1 MEKLIHFRT
10 LLDKL
15 NDKEYA
21 MFWQKINTIIS
32 QKEVL
37 STILFH
43 HFAMLHSKNQY
54 DLVDVMSFNLLDILN
69 ERNSN
74 KAHAPEISKPM
85 IEPIEPIS
93 MDDIPNDLISEILS
107 YSSFPDHL
115 TQQKVNRR
123 MYTVSKSPIKFVEL
137 PSFVDTVD
145 EPDYCFGSYW
155 SRYLHAGIDGLDPF
169 KTTHYFNFSTI
180 KTLHIDL
187 DYLQYRCDRK
197 SLDRFSSVETLSI
210 DCAGTSHIFPFAP
223 IISLDNNQRIKHLRL
238 TNNIDRAIDSTT
250 FYALMPYFPQLLSLE
265 IGVWDQE
272 NVINIGDWNDDD
284 IIKQFPNL
292 EALCLIEDA
301 SCEIADPIIKVL
313 GHKLKHVS
321 LGTGSNA
328 SSDKGW
334 GQLLELRL
342 YYASHSALCNI
353 AETAKNIRKI
363 HFNIGITNELLT
375 GDDVMHSSYYIE
387 LLSMQNNLMYLSIRV
402 VGVDGFKSV
411 DVLSLISALNL
422 KHQNGLKIAL
432 YLSTEN
438 DKNALHDWVKN
449 VASATQT
456 ATQNNF
462 MLIVKIEVIMRYD
475 RNWNWKTAKQYK
487 SQMVKDIGD
496 KMKELEL
503 ENCSVRFDDNYFMIK
518 SNKYRMYGGYDEKWM
533 ID

>member
-1 MEKLIHFRT
+1 MEKLIHFRA
-10 LLDKL
+10 LLDEL
-15 NDKEYA
+15 NEKEYDT
-21 MFWQKINTIIS
+21 FWQTINEVIS
-32 QKEVL
+32 QKRAL

-43 HFAMLHSKNQY
+43 HLAALHSKNQY
-54 DLVDVMSFNLLDILN
+54 DLVNDMNHILFDILN
-69 ERNSN
+69 ERI
-74 KAHAPEISKPM
+74 KDHAHEISKPM
-85 IEPIEPIS
+85 IEVEPMQPIS
-93 MDDIPNDLISEILS
+93 IHDVSDDSISEILS
-107 YSSFPDHL
+107 YSSFPDLL
-115 TQQKVNRR
+115 TMQKVNRR
-123 MYTVSKSPIKFVEL
+123 MYVVSKSPIQFVEL
-137 PSFVDTVD
+137 PFSDLYGVD
-145 EPDYCFGSYW
+145 ETGADLSSYW
-155 SRYLHAGIDGLDPF
+155 SRYLLARLDPCKMTLF
-169 KTTHYFNFSTI
+169 FNFSTI
-180 KTLHIDL
+180 KTLCIDL
-187 DYLQYRCDRK
+187 DYLNWK
-197 SLDRFSSVETLSI
+197 HPSIDRFVMVETLCI
-210 DCAGTSHIFPFAP
+210 DCSGASPTDSLFPITS
-223 IISLDNNQRIKHLRL
+223 LQNNQRNERIKHLIL
-238 TNNIDRAIDSTT
+238 TNYFDRPPGPST
-250 FYALMPYFPQLLSLE
+250 FYTLMPHFPHLLSLE
-265 IGVWDQE
+265 IGEWDLE
-272 NVINIGDWNDDD
+272 NVINLGDWDGDD
-284 IIKQFPNL
+284 IIKLFPKL
-292 EALCLIEDA
+292 EALCLTDGGSA
-301 SCEIADPIIKVL
+301 IADPITKVL

-503 ENCSVRFDDNYFMIK
+503 ENC
-518 SNKYRMYGGYDEKWM
+518 
-533 ID
+533 

>member
-210 DCAGTSHIFPFAP
+210 DCSGTSHIFPFP
-223 IISLDNNQRIKHLRL
+223 PVTSFDKNQRIKHVTL
-238 TNNIDRAIDSTT
+238 
-250 FYALMPYFPQLLSLE
+250 
-265 IGVWDQE
+265 IGVPT
-272 NVINIGDWNDDD
+272 IYSY
-284 IIKQFPNL
+284 
-292 EALCLIEDA
+292 LID
-301 SCEIADPIIKVL
+301 
-313 GHKLKHVS
+313 
-321 LGTGSNA
+321 
-328 SSDKGW
+328 
-334 GQLLELRL
+334 
-342 YYASHSALCNI
+342 
-353 AETAKNIRKI
+353 
-363 HFNIGITNELLT
+363 FLLT
-375 GDDVMHSSYYIE
+375 FVYFSS
-387 LLSMQNNLMYLSIRV
+387 
-402 VGVDGFKSV
+402 
-411 DVLSLISALNL
+411 
-422 KHQNGLKIAL
+422 
-432 YLSTEN
+432 
-438 DKNALHDWVKN
+438 LH
-449 VASATQT
+449 
-456 ATQNNF
+456 
-462 MLIVKIEVIMRYD
+462 
-475 RNWNWKTAKQYK
+475 
-487 SQMVKDIGD
+487 
-496 KMKELEL
+496 
-503 ENCSVRFDDNYFMIK
+503 
-518 SNKYRMYGGYDEKWM
+518 
-533 ID
+533 